1 MALVVPDVGEALLLS
16 YALGKITAG
25 ATVKLKLYTND
36 YTPVEGSTYKLFTE
50 ATAAGYAAI
59 DLAKAS
65 WTIATD
71 TGVTT
76 ATYAQQT
83 ETFTA
88 ASTNYGYYITDIAG
102 TGLLW
107 AERFSDAPHT
117 IPSGGGTE
125 KITVNLI
132 GE

>member
-1 MALVVPDVGEALLLS
+1 MALLVPDVGEVLLLS
-16 YALGKITAG
+16 YALDKVVPGN
-25 ATVKLKLYTND
+25 VFLRLYTND
-36 YTPVEGSTYKLFTE
+36 YTPVEGSVYASFTE
-50 ATAAGYAAI
+50 ATAAGYAEI
-59 DLAKAS
+59 ELEGND

-76 ATYAQQT
+76 ATFAQQT
-83 ETFTA
+83 FTFTA
-88 ASTNYGYYITDIAG
+88 ASTNYGYWVVNNAKNQV
-102 TGLLW
+102 LW

-125 KITVNLI
+125 KITCNLI